1 MSPAKFN
8 VLICDLIEP
17 PAELEQKI
25 FGQKFDVVAAQA
37 MNNGELKDEY
47 LANCDGIIAYDKIT
61 YHKDLQAK
69 LKKCKVIVRAGI
81 GTDNID
87 LAEAK
92 RRGIKV
98 CNVPDYCKGEVAD
111 HAIALLLSL
120 VRGIPQ
126 HVEQI
131 HQGQWVKL
139 TPMAVRLYGKTFG
152 ILGMG
157 RIGRETAVRAQALGM
172 KIVFYDPFFKKT
184 VEGCKK
190 VKSLEELARLS
201 DVVSVHSPL
210 TPQTKHALGE
220 KFFKNAKKGMF
231 LINSARGPVID
242 MKALRTAMKEGIVA
256 GCGVDALPPEFDED
270 QRELM
275 LEFEKNEEWLRG
287 RFIATPH
294 AAFYSKESFIELRSK
309 AAAEVKRVLEGKK
322 PLNWINKS

>member
-1 MSPAKFN
+1 MSNSKLN

-17 PAELEQKI
+17 PAELERNI
-25 FGQKFDVVAAQA
+25 FGAKFDVTAALA
-37 MNNGELKDEY
+37 MNNAQLKDEY
-47 LANCDGIIAYDKIT
+47 LENCNAIIAYDKIT
-61 YHKDLQAK
+61 YNKELQTK

-87 LAEAK
+87 LVEAK

-139 TPMAVRLYGKTFG
+139 TPTAVRLYGKTFG

-157 RIGRETAVRAQALGM
+157 RIGQETAVRAQALGM
-172 KIVFYDPFFKKT
+172 KVVFYDPFFKKIAK
-184 VEGCKK
+184 GCKR
-190 VKSLEELARLS
+190 VKSIEELAKAS

-210 TPQTKHALGE
+210 TPQTKHAIGE
-220 KFFKNAKKGMF
+220 KFFKNARKGMF

-242 MKALRTAMKEGIVA
+242 MKALRVAMKDGTVA

-275 LEFEKNEEWLRG
+275 LEFEKNVEWLRG

-294 AAFYSKESFIELRSK
+294 AAFYSKESFVELRSK
-309 AAAEVKRVLEGKK
+309 AAQEAKRVLEGKK
-322 PLNWINKS
+322 PLNWVNK

>member
-1 MSPAKFN
+1 MSRAKFN

-25 FGQKFDVVAAQA
+25 FGPKFEVIAAKA
-37 MNNGELKDEY
+37 MNNAQLKDEY
-47 LANCDGIIAYDKIT
+47 LENCDAIIAYDKIF
-61 YHKDLQAK
+61 YHKELQAK
-69 LKKCKVIVRAGI
+69 FKKCKVIVRAGI

-87 LAEAK
+87 LAEAQ

-98 CNVPDYCKGEVAD
+98 CNVPEYCKGEVAD

-131 HQGQWVKL
+131 HQGRWVKL
-139 TPMAVRLYGKTFG
+139 TPTAVRLFGKTFG

-157 RIGRETAVRAQALGM
+157 RIGQETAVRARALGM
-172 KIVFYDPFFKKT
+172 KVVFYDPFFKKT
-184 VEGCKK
+184 VKGCKRIK
-190 VKSLEELARLS
+190 TIEELARLS

-210 TPQTKHALGE
+210 SLQTKHLIGE

-242 MKALRTAMKEGIVA
+242 MKALRLAMKEGIVA
-256 GCGVDALPPEFDED
+256 GCGVDALPLEFDDD

-275 LEFEKNEEWLRG
+275 LEFEKNAEWLAG

-309 AAAEVKRVLEGKK
+309 AAQEAKRVLDGKK
-322 PLNWINKS
+322 PLNWVNES